1 MNKAI
6 AGYHI
11 LSILSDVDNEFDPRE
26 GMIIVK
32 YLKENFPPLPINF
45 DNEID
50 ILSSLKKNEYLQHF
64 ENCLVEFYKDSTH
77 EERTAFLKFAVEL
90 IKADKVIT
98 ESENVY
104 LNLIYDRWDFE

>member
-11 LSILSDVDNEFDPRE
+11 LSILSDVDNKFDPRE

-32 YLKENFPPLPINF
+32 YLKKNFPPLPINF

-50 ILSSLKKNEYLQHF
+50 ILSTLKKNDYLKHF
-64 ENCLVEFYKDSTH
+64 ENCLVEFYKDSTQ
-77 EERTAFLKFAVEL
+77 EERIAFLKFAVEL
-90 IKADKVIT
+90 IK
-98 ESENVY
+98 S
-104 LNLIYDRWDFE
+104 R

>member
-6 AGYHI
+6 AGFHI
-11 LSILSDVDNEFDPRE
+11 LSILSVVDNNFDPRE
-26 GMIIVK
+26 GLIIVK
-32 YLKENFPPLPINF
+32 YLKETFPPLPINF
-45 DNEID
+45 DNEIEV
-50 ILSSLKKNEYLQHF
+50 LSSLEKNDYLQHF
-64 ENCLVEFYKDSTH
+64 ENCLVEFYKDSTQ

>member
-6 AGYHI
+6 AGFHI
-11 LSILSDVDNEFDPRE
+11 LSILSEVDNEFDPRE
-26 GMIIVK
+26 GLVIVK
-32 YLKENFPPLPINF
+32 YLKETFPPLPINF
-45 DNEID
+45 DNEIE
-50 ILSSLKKNEYLQHF
+50 ILSSLNKDDYLPHF
-64 ENCLVEFYKDSTH
+64 ENCLVEFYKDSTLKD
-77 EERTAFLKFAVEL
+77 RTSFLKFAVDL